1 MTQATLGFGVI
12 LQRNGVSVAEVKN
25 VSGPSISRGS
35 VEVTHHQSPDQW
47 SEFIKGLKDGGEV
60 SFDINYLPGNATHDA
75 STGLLSDFANDST
88 IDTWAIVFPDP
99 GNTTWSFPG
108 FLTAFAPANP
118 TDDAFTAS
126 VTLKVA
132 GKPTLA

>member
-1 MTQATLGFGVI
+1 MSQAVLGFGGQ

-25 VSGPSISRGS
+25 VSGPSLSRGS
-35 VEVTHHQSPDQW
+35 VDVTHHQSPDRW
-47 SEFIKGLKDGGEV
+47 GEFIKGLKDGGEV
-60 SFDINYLPGNATHDA
+60 TFDINYIPSDATHGA
-75 STGLLSDFANDST
+75 VTGLLSDFANDST
-88 IDTWAIVFPDP
+88 VDTWAIVFPDTA
-99 GNTTWSFPG
+99 NTTWSFPG
-108 FLTAFAPANP
+108 FITAFGPSNP